1 MRLSEAIRNRRLIE
15 QAADRGLDDTEAL
28 EAPTLFRQWRGE
40 GEYQTGQRVRDE
52 GILYRC
58 LQGHASQPGWTPAAA
73 PSLWARVLIEDPNT
87 VPEWV
92 QPDSTNPYSKGDR
105 VLYQGKTWEST
116 IDANVWVPGVY
127 GCVEVSE

>member
-1 MRLSEAIRNRRLIE
+1 MRLSEAIRKRRLIE

-28 EAPTLFRQWRGE
+28 EAPDLFPRWKGD
-40 GEYQTGQRVRDE
+40 GEYQTSQRVRYE

-73 PSLWARVLIEDPNT
+73 PSLWARVLIEDPDT

-105 VLYQGKTWEST
+105 VTHNGKVWEST
-116 IDANVWVPGVY
+116 IDGNVWEPGVY
-127 GCVEVSE
+127 GWVEVNE